1 MALIAR
7 GQITIRVA
15 VDTYSVYQTID
26 KAAIACDHTGKVL
39 SSLVI
44 HSVISVRQGETPV
57 SGFNIGAIST
67 PTGFTSITVNQS
79 TKTVSYTVSG
89 GNSTL
94 ADTGTISIPV
104 VVNGQTFTIS
114 FGWYKVRSGAPGNPG
129 VDASLLDWVA
139 DWNSGKTVIDG
150 QSLITPKIFAGM
162 KNSNGTVTGM
172 AIGRFA
178 LSTRNAS
185 GTITKETVNGIYG
198 FADGKKTF
206 AVEASGNVQL
216 GNGNEYIKYNV
227 STGKVEFGSNVSLN
241 WVNAIS
247 QAKTEAINSAANT
260 AQVKADAAKAAAI
273 STAASNTDT
282 KISEL
287 QVGSDNLLPNGDL
300 RYYSNNNNIGWDN
313 ALNGT
318 YVIQNWGSGY
328 NSGVTAPTTGYHA
341 HLNISKFGFSV
352 LEFINKNSIYNQ
364 TKRWMGISTAVHQKE
379 KLMPGCRYTFSADLM
394 VDTAGMI
401 IHGGIYSTKVGKTAA
416 AFSSGS
422 YSLGPS
428 RINQWQRVSYTFTLD
443 AEIDLT
449 KPISFYIYGYS
460 GAEGIAHV
468 KNISLQ
474 LGTKGSWGRCQAD
487 IEKDVADAKKTGTD
501 ARTVADALTNKA
513 NTEGWATKLTYIG
526 STGIFTGTLSANT
539 VNAIRINASQIT
551 AGTIAAARIDVN
563 ALKASLITAGN
574 IEALTLNVTKGKIG
588 GWSLDADSI
597 FRGTKN
603 NASGGYTSASG
614 SITIGSTGIRGMK
627 WRLESTGAGAIAGSN
642 IVWDAAGNVTF
653 SAGVRLLWSNA
664 AVTAANSG
672 KLYVRGTGLNHS
684 ATRKMVLN
692 GTVVNE
698 SSARGLTLT
707 VIARDTLVVNSTTNY
722 DVYSSDTNCNTLA
735 TALNALG
742 ADKIVILTSYDAIRI
757 NAALNTAIQRCGGSD
772 RLITDARN
780 PFAFIGIPGI
790 GKNNGL
796 FALYGLEAT
805 EPYAELST
813 LVVNGI
819 PQGISVNGQRNT
831 FINGSGIYTGTLNA
845 NQISAGTI
853 DTSRLNTTELK
864 ATLITAAN
872 IQALTL
878 NVTKGTIGGWTIG
891 STTLSGGQ
899 IVLDK
904 ANKRIAVF
912 GASSSSTSGHRVQ
925 LYYNSNTDFGLY
937 ATNSAG
943 TIVAQ
948 IGSTNRIAGWVFDTI
963 QIYKNNVYLSSDGS
977 IYNGMKWR
985 LNNDGSGRI
994 ANGNIIWDAAG
1005 NVTFGDSV
1013 SLKWKNDIEAAK
1025 TANYGYRYYKKIVI
1039 NGESGKYY
1047 PVVFKGGDQ
1056 SHKRTILIRRAY
1068 SEQAPSDW
1076 DSKSATHMGGL
1087 ILSIMAN
1094 FGGWGGASY
1103 SWDIYELSECY
1114 SRMFAGAAICG
1125 NSCMFAIFLRGGGT
1139 TGAVYH
1145 IYSDQ
1150 TIENGSYSPSPIPSA
1165 PQIAYASD
1173 QIFQSGDYKAYAPA
1187 PRTLTASVEEE
1198 IRRHRFIVLAQ
1209 GNDSTLTAHPL
1220 TYIGST
1226 GIYTGTLT
1234 ANQINA
1240 GTISVDRIAA
1250 GSITSSKLDASS
1262 IKANIINTSY
1272 INGLSCTFTKGSIGG
1287 WTIGSD
1293 NISNGN
1299 LGVVGATPIQ
1309 IRKAAAGS
1317 GYWYTGAY
1325 KPLGITMT
1333 WHQSN
1338 NAGHIVFGQV
1348 AASGSTVKT
1357 GFIGIQM
1364 MSWDHLEYFCLS
1376 ANYSRSGS
1384 KEVYNRIAGWAFDNQ
1399 SIWKN
1404 SVYLGSDGSLYNGT
1418 KWRLNN
1424 DGSGRLANGNIVWD
1438 ASGNVSFGSSVTLNW
1453 TNAATNALNQAKSY
1467 ADTKKTEAINSA
1479 ATDATN
1485 KANAAKELAS
1495 AMAFGKM
1502 LYRDPT
1508 FYNGQNGINV
1518 YNNSG
1523 NGTVTIARIS
1533 DSTAPNDSKYVLRIV
1548 NTGSA
1553 SPGCGGFYFGN
1564 GCSYRKVFIA
1574 RIIAKIPVG
1583 RNIQWASNAIGSGGS
1598 SKWLTSRAGTGDW
1611 AEYVYKVT
1619 CGTSS
1624 FSSTNFFYIEGS
1636 ATLTWYVAYATV
1648 FDVTSTEK
1656 YTTTI
1661 DANGI
1666 YTSTLNANQI
1676 TAGTISADR
1685 IAAGSINST
1694 KLDAAS
1700 IKANI
1705 INTSYIN
1712 GLTCTF
1718 VRGSIG
1724 GWNLS
1729 SSSIAASSPS
1739 SGHRVVFS
1747 SSGYMYNDNPSTGID
1762 YWGLK
1767 SDGSAT
1773 FGYGKISFAADGSGR
1788 LANGNITWD
1797 AAGNVQAKNAIF
1809 NNVRIQ
1815 GSVRNKFVL
1824 NDSSIWIGGDT
1835 STQENFNNYDN
1846 IVAIRGS
1853 WDESI
1858 ALPWSLEQSGRRVT
1872 LVNYKWGSNTTVGYM
1887 TITAPSGK
1895 YFFEDGIQKTS
1906 ITFSRE
1912 LVELLGYGD
1921 NATFFGWIV
1930 INRRD
1935 MMCTGKYGSFLQ
1947 VLASGIV
1954 TLSGTSVSLKQK
1966 TFDGSRMSVSR
1977 TGTGRY
1983 TVYLPWSLSSNFFVQ
1998 MTGYYTGTPIYATIM
2013 GIYSSYF
2020 YVQTQDDSSANE
2032 GSFCF
2037 QVFSTADWS

>member
-15 VDTYSVYQTID
+15 LDTYSVYQTID
-26 KAAIACDHTGKVL
+26 KMAIACDYTGKVL
-39 SSLVI
+39 GTLAVS
-44 HSVISVRQGETPV
+44 SVISVRQGETPV
-57 SGFNIGAIST
+57 TAFSIGAIST
-67 PTGFTSITVNQS
+67 PAGFHSITVNAS
-79 TKTVSYTVSG
+79 TKTISYTVAG
-89 GNSTL
+89 GNTTL
-94 ADTGTISIPV
+94 PDTGTITVPV
-104 VVNGQTFTIS
+104 IVNGQTFTIS
-114 FGWYKVRSGAPGNPG
+114 FGWYKVKAGAPGTPG
-129 VDASLLDWVA
+129 ADTSLLDWVA

-150 QSLITPKIFAGM
+150 QSVITPKIFAGT

-172 AIGRFA
+172 AIGRFE

-185 GTITKETVNGIYG
+185 GTIAKETVNGIYG

-206 AVEASGNVQL
+206 AIEASGNVQL

-227 STGKVEFGSNVSLN
+227 STGKVEFGSGVSLH
-241 WVNAIS
+241 W
-247 QAKTEAINSAANT
+247 
-260 AQVKADAAKAAAI
+260 
-273 STAASNTDT
+273 
-282 KISEL
+282 
-287 QVGSDNLLPNGDL
+287 
-300 RYYSNNNNIGWDN
+300 IG
-313 ALNGT
+313 A
-318 YVIQNWGSGY
+318 
-328 NSGVTAPTTGYHA
+328 
-341 HLNISKFGFSV
+341 
-352 LEFINKNSIYNQ
+352 
-364 TKRWMGISTAVHQKE
+364 
-379 KLMPGCRYTFSADLM
+379 
-394 VDTAGMI
+394 
-401 IHGGIYSTKVGKTAA
+401 
-416 AFSSGS
+416 
-422 YSLGPS
+422 
-428 RINQWQRVSYTFTLD
+428 
-443 AEIDLT
+443 
-449 KPISFYIYGYS
+449 
-460 GAEGIAHV
+460 
-468 KNISLQ
+468 
-474 LGTKGSWGRCQAD
+474 
-487 IEKDVADAKKTGTD
+487 
-501 ARTVADALTNKA
+501 
-513 NTEGWATKLTYIG
+513 TYID
-526 STGIFTGTLSANT
+526 SSGIFTGTLSANT
-539 VNAIRINASQIT
+539 VNAIQINASQIT

-603 NASGGYTSASG
+603 NTSGGYTSASG
-614 SITIGSTGIRGMK
+614 SMTIGSTGIRGMK
-627 WRLESTGAGAIAGSN
+627 WRLDSTGAGAIAGSN

-672 KLYVRGTGLNHS
+672 KLYVRGTGMNHS
-684 ATRKMVLN
+684 ATRKVVLN

-707 VIARDTLVVNSTTNY
+707 VVARDTLVVNSTTNY

-757 NAALNTAIQRCGGSD
+757 NTALNTAIQRCGGSD

-796 FALYGLEAT
+796 FALYGLETSA
-805 EPYAELST
+805 PYAELST
-813 LVVNGI
+813 LIVNGI
-819 PQGISVNGQRNT
+819 PQGVSVNGQRNT
-831 FINGSGIYTGTLNA
+831 FINGNGIYTGTLNA

-878 NVTKGTIGGWTIG
+878 AVTKGTIGGWTIG

-937 ATNSAG
+937 ATNSTGA
-943 TIVAQ
+943 IVAQ
-948 IGSTNRIAGWVFDTI
+948 IGSTNRIAGWVFDTV
-963 QIYKNNVYLSSDGS
+963 QIYKNNIYLGSDGS

-1056 SHKRTILIRRAY
+1056 SHKRTILVRRAY

-1076 DSKSATHMGGL
+1076 DNNSATHMGGL

-1114 SRMFAGAAICG
+1114 SRMFAGAALCG

-1139 TGAVYH
+1139 TGAAYH

-1150 TIENGSYSPSPIPSA
+1150 TIENSSYSPSPIPSA
-1165 PQIAYASD
+1165 PQIAYAAN
-1173 QIFQSGDYKAYAPA
+1173 QIFQSGDSKAYAPA

-1250 GSITSSKLDASS
+1250 GSITSAKLDAAS

-1272 INGLSCTFTKGSIGG
+1272 INGLSCTFVRGTIGG

-1364 MSWDHLEYFCLS
+1364 MSWDNLEYFCLS
-1376 ANYSRSGS
+1376 ANYTRSGS

-1533 DSTAPNDSKYVLRIV
+1533 DSTAPTDSKYVLRIV

-1553 SPGCGGFYFGN
+1553 SPGCGGFYFGT

-1611 AEYVYKVT
+1611 AEYVYKVV

-1729 SSSIAASSPS
+1729 SSSITASSPS
-1739 SGHRVVFS
+1739 SGHRVVFN

-1773 FGYGKISFAADGSGR
+1773 FGYGKISFAADGSGYV
-1788 LANGNITWD
+1788 ANQNIKWD
-1797 AAGNVQAKNAIF
+1797 TAGNVTMTGTINA
-1809 NNVRIQ
+1809 NS
-1815 GSVRNKFVL
+1815 GT
-1824 NDSSIWIGGDT
+1824 IGGFT
-1835 STQENFNNYDN
+1835 IGQGRIGSTASGSGSGGGL
-1846 IVAIRGS
+1846 AIYNDLFRVGS
-1853 WDESI
+1853 SVSYV
-1858 ALPWSLEQSGRRVT
+1858 L
-1872 LVNYKWGSNTTVGYM
+1872 
-1887 TITAPSGK
+1887 
-1895 YFFEDGIQKTS
+1895 F
-1906 ITFSRE
+1906 
-1912 LVELLGYGD
+1912 GD
-1921 NATFFGWIV
+1921 NTIP
-1930 INRRD
+1930 
-1935 MMCTGKYGSFLQ
+1935 
-1947 VLASGIV
+1947 ASVG
-1954 TLSGTSVSLKQK
+1954 GAAA
-1966 TFDGSRMSVSR
+1966 
-1977 TGTGRY
+1977 TGRIVNTRY
-1983 TVYLPWSLSSNFFVQ
+1983 NSWNTNYGLYLDVQ
-1998 MTGYYTGTPIYATIM
+1998 NGQKNY
-2013 GIYSSYF
+2013 GIYSNAPCIAPSFVGNKIVNVYFTGSSYSIDF
-2020 YVQTQDDSSANE
+2020 SKSNLFFIYASQNYSVNLPTESSVAYMFGYSSLPSDFAYVFTFVYNYNW
-2032 GSFCF
+2032 GSTLTFKNIRDNNGNYFNHAMARGDVLCLMIAKYPSF
-2037 QVFSTADWS
+2037 HYQLLWRGN

>member
-15 VDTYSVYQTID
+15 ADTYSVYQTID

-44 HSVISVRQGETPV
+44 NSVISVRQGETPV

-67 PTGFTSITVNQS
+67 PTGFTSITVNQG

-89 GNSTL
+89 GNTTL
-94 ADTGTISIPV
+94 ADTGTITIPV
-104 VVNGQTFTIS
+104 IVNGQTFTIS
-114 FGWYKVRSGAPGNPG
+114 FGWYKVKAGAPGTPG
-129 VDASLLDWVA
+129 IDTSLLDWVA

-150 QSLITPKIFAGM
+150 QSVITPKIFAGT
-162 KNSNGTVTGM
+162 KNSNGTITGM
-172 AIGRFA
+172 AIGRFV

-185 GTITKETVNGIYG
+185 GTIAKETVNGIYG
-198 FADGKKTF
+198 FTDGKKTF

-216 GNGNEYIKYNV
+216 GNGNEYIRYNV

-241 WVNAIS
+241 WVNAIG

-260 AQVKADAAKAAAI
+260 AQAKADAAKAAAI

-300 RYYSNNNNIGWDN
+300 RYYSTNDNIGWDN
-313 ALNGT
+313 TLNGT

-328 NSGVTAPTTGYHA
+328 NSGVVAPTTGYHA
-341 HLNISKFGFSV
+341 HLNTSKFGFPV
-352 LEFINKNSIYNQ
+352 LEFINKNSVYNQ
-364 TKRWMGISTAVHQKE
+364 TKRWMGIATTVYQKE
-379 KLMPGCRYTFSADLM
+379 KLMPGCRYTVSMDLM
-394 VDTAGMI
+394 VDTVGMI
-401 IHGGIYSTKVGKTAA
+401 IHGGIYSTKTGKTTA
-416 AFSSGS
+416 AFTSGN
-422 YSLGPS
+422 YSFSPS
-428 RINQWQRVSYTFTLD
+428 KINQWQRVFYTFTLD
-443 AEIDLT
+443 AEIDLS
-449 KPISFYIYGYS
+449 KSVSFYIYGYS
-460 GAEGIAHV
+460 GAEGIAHT
-468 KNISLQ
+468 KNVSLQ
-474 LGTKGSWGRCQAD
+474 LGTKGSWSRCQAD
-487 IEKDVADAKKTGTD
+487 IEKDVADAKKAGTD
-501 ARTVADALTNKA
+501 ARTVADAITNKA
-513 NTEGWATKLTYIG
+513 NAEGWTTKLTYIG

-539 VNAIRINASQIT
+539 VNAIQINASQVM
-551 AGTIAAARIDVN
+551 AGTINAARIDVN

-597 FRGTKN
+597 YRGTKN

-614 SITIGSTGIRGMK
+614 NITIGSTGIRGMK

-664 AVTAANSG
+664 AVVAANSG
-672 KLYVRGTGLNHS
+672 KLYVRGTGMNHS
-684 ATRKMVLN
+684 ATRKVILN
-692 GTVVNE
+692 GTVVSE

-757 NAALNTAIQRCGGSD
+757 NATLNTAIQRCGGSD

-912 GASSSSTSGHRVQ
+912 GASSSATSGHRVQ
-925 LYYNSNTDFGLY
+925 LYYGSNTDFGLY

-943 TIVAQ
+943 TVVAQ
-948 IGSTNRIAGWVFDTI
+948 LGSTNRIAGWVFDTV
-963 QIYKNNVYLSSDGS
+963 QIYKNNIYLGSDGS
-977 IYNGMKWR
+977 IYNGTKWR

-994 ANGNIIWDAAG
+994 ANGNILWDAAG

-1025 TANYGYRYYKKIVI
+1025 TANYGYRYYKRIVI

-1056 SHKRTILIRRAY
+1056 SHKRTILVRRAY

-1076 DSKSATHMGGL
+1076 DNNSATHMGGL

-1114 SRMFAGAAICG
+1114 SRMFAGAALCG

-1139 TGAVYH
+1139 TGAAYH

-1150 TIENGSYSPSPIPSA
+1150 AIENGSYSPSPIPSA

-1173 QIFQSGDYKAYAPA
+1173 QIFQSGNYKAYAPA
-1187 PRTLTASVEEE
+1187 PRTLTANVEEE
-1198 IRRHRFIVLAQ
+1198 IRRHRFIALAQ

-1240 GTISVDRIAA
+1240 GTISADRIAA
-1250 GSITSSKLDASS
+1250 GSITSAKLDAAS

-1272 INGLSCTFTKGSIGG
+1272 INGLSCTFTQGNIGG
-1287 WTIGSD
+1287 FIITATRIYDTEKHIVLQSGSSRRMG
-1293 NISNGN
+1293 IC
-1299 LGVVGATPIQ
+1299 
-1309 IRKAAAGS
+1309 KA
-1317 GYWYTGAY
+1317 
-1325 KPLGITMT
+1325 
-1333 WHQSN
+1333 N
-1338 NAGHIVFGQV
+1338 NAVLSGGTACVMLFYNSDSDWGLYGHDGTNHVF
-1348 AASGSTVKT
+1348 SFGST
-1357 GFIGIQM
+1357 
-1364 MSWDHLEYFCLS
+1364 
-1376 ANYSRSGS
+1376 
-1384 KEVYNRIAGWAFDNQ
+1384 NRIAGWTVNATQ
-1399 SIWKN
+1399 IYKN
-1404 SVYLGSDGSLYNGT
+1404 SVYLGADGSITNGS
-1418 KWRLNN
+1418 KWQLNN
-1424 DGSGRLANGNIVWD
+1424 NGSGRVANGNISWD
-1438 ASGNVSFGSSVTLNW
+1438 AAGTITFSSAVSLNW
-1453 TNAATNALNQAKSY
+1453 TNAANNALNQAKSY
-1467 ADTKKTEAINSA
+1467 ADTKKTEALNGA
-1479 ATDATN
+1479 ATDATA
-1485 KANAAKELAS
+1485 KADAAKELAS
-1495 AMAFGKM
+1495 AMAFGRM

-1508 FYNGQNGINV
+1508 FYNGLNSINV

-1523 NGTVTIARIS
+1523 NGTVTIARVS
-1533 DSTAPNDSKYVLRIV
+1533 DSTAPNDSKYVLRIA

-1553 SPGCGGFYFGN
+1553 SPVCGGFYFGTM
-1564 GCSYRKVFIA
+1564 CSYRKVFIT
-1574 RIIAKIPVG
+1574 RIIAKIPLG
-1583 RNIQWASNAIGSGGS
+1583 RSISFHTNSMGTGGS
-1598 SKWLTSRAGTGDW
+1598 QKWLTPTAGTGDW
-1611 AEYVYKVT
+1611 CEYICKVR
-1619 CGTSS
+1619 CGTSTY
-1624 FSSTNFFYIEGS
+1624 SSTHFFALTGS
-1636 ATLTWYVAYATV
+1636 VGTASSPVQWWLAYATV

-1661 DANGI
+1661 DSNGI

-1685 IAAGSINST
+1685 IAAGSITSA

-1705 INTSYIN
+1705 INAAYIN

-1718 VRGSIG
+1718 IRGSIG
-1724 GWNLS
+1724 GWELGS
-1729 SSSIAASSPS
+1729 GAITASAPV
-1739 SGHRVVFS
+1739 SGHRVVLS
-1747 SSGYMYNDNPSTGID
+1747 SSGYMYNDNPSTGVD

-1773 FGYGKISFAADGSGR
+1773 FGCGKISFAADGSGR

-1797 AAGNVQAKNAIF
+1797 AAGNVQARNAIF

-1853 WDESI
+1853 WDENIS
-1858 ALPWSLEQSGRRVT
+1858 LPWSLEQSGRRVT

-1887 TITAPSGK
+1887 TIYAPSGK

-1966 TFDGSRMSVSR
+1966 TFDGARISVSR

-1983 TVYLPWSLSSNFFVQ
+1983 TVYLPWSLSSNYFVQ

-2013 GIYSSYF
+2013 GVYSSYF

>member
-1 MALIAR
+1 MALLAR

-15 VDTYSVYQTID
+15 TDTYSVYQSVD
-26 KAAIACDHTGKVL
+26 KAAIPCDHTGKV
-39 SSLVI
+39 SGSLAFD
-44 HSVISVRQGETPV
+44 SVVSVRCGEIPIT
-57 SGFNIGAIST
+57 GFTIGAIT
-67 PTGFTSITVNQS
+67 KPAGFTSITVNQN
-79 TKTVSYTVSG
+79 TKTISYTVSS
-89 GNSTL
+89 GNTTL
-94 ADTGTISIPV
+94 ADTGTVSIPV
-104 VVNGQTFTIS
+104 TVNGQTFTVS
-114 FGWYKVRSGAPGNPG
+114 FGWYKVKSGTPGTLG
-129 VDASLLDWVA
+129 VDASLLDWVS

-150 QSLITPKIFAGM
+150 QSVITPKIFAGA
-162 KNSNGTVTGM
+162 KNSNGTITGI
-172 AIGRFA
+172 AIGRFS

-185 GTITKETVNGIYG
+185 GVITKETVNGIYG
-198 FADGKKTF
+198 FSDGKKTF
-206 AVEASGNVQL
+206 TLDAAGNVQL

-227 STGKVEFGSNVSLN
+227 STGKVEFGSSVSLN

-247 QAKTEAINSAANT
+247 QAKTEAINSAAAT
-260 AQVKADAAKAAAI
+260 AQTKADAAKNAAI
-273 STAASNTDT
+273 SAATTQINNQ
-282 KISEL
+282 IGEL
-287 QVGSDNLLPNGDL
+287 QVGSENLLQNGDFQF
-300 RYYSNNNNIGWDN
+300 YTTNNNIGWDN

-318 YVIQNWGSGY
+318 YVITNWGAGY
-328 NSGVTAPTTGYHA
+328 NSGVTDPTRGYHA
-341 HLNISKFGFSV
+341 HLNISKFGFPV
-352 LEFINKNSIYNQ
+352 LELVNKNS
-364 TKRWMGISTAVHQKE
+364 TVGHSKRWLGIASGIYQKE

-394 VDTAGMI
+394 VDTAGMT
-401 IHGGIYSTKVGKTAA
+401 IHGGVYSTKKGKTSAG
-416 AFSSGS
+416 FSSGS
-422 YSLGPS
+422 YSLTCPS
-428 RINQWQRVSYTFTLD
+428 LNKWQRVSYTFMLD
-443 AEIDLT
+443 ADIDLS
-449 KPISFYIYGYS
+449 KPVSFYVYGYS
-460 GAEGIAHV
+460 GSEGIAHV
-468 KNISLQ
+468 KNVSLQ
-474 LGTKGSWGRCQAD
+474 LGTKGSWVRCTAD
-487 IEKDVADAKKTGTD
+487 VEKEVADAKKAGTD
-501 ARTVADALTNKA
+501 ARSVADAITNKA
-513 NTEGWATKLTYIG
+513 NAEGWATKLTYIG

-539 VNAIRINASQIT
+539 VNAVRLNASQIT
-551 AGTIAAARIDVN
+551 AGIISAARLDVD

-574 IEALTLNVTKGKIG
+574 IEALTLNVVRGKVG

-597 FRGTKN
+597 YRGNKN
-603 NASGGYTSASG
+603 NTSGGYTSASG
-614 SITIGSTGIRGMK
+614 SVTIGSAGIRGLK
-627 WRLESTGAGAIAGSN
+627 WRLDATGAGAIAGSN

-653 SAGVRLLWSNA
+653 SSAVSLLWTNA
-664 AVTAANSG
+664 AVNAANSG

-684 ATRKMVLN
+684 ASRKVAVN
-692 GTVVNE
+692 GKVVHE
-698 SSARGLTLT
+698 SSSRGLTLT
-707 VIARDTLVVNSTTNY
+707 VVARDTLVVNSTVNY
-722 DVYSSDTNCNTLA
+722 DVYGSDTNCNTLA
-735 TALNALG
+735 TTLNALG
-742 ADKIVILTSYDAIRI
+742 SDKIVILTSYDAIRI
-757 NAALNTAIQRCGGSD
+757 NATLNTAIQRCGGSD
-772 RLITDARN
+772 CLITDARN

-796 FALYGLEAT
+796 FSLYGLEAT
-805 EPYAELST
+805 APYAELST
-813 LVVNGI
+813 LVVNGV
-819 PQGISVNGQRNT
+819 PQGVSVNGHRNT

-853 DTSRLNTTELK
+853 NTARLNTTELK
-864 ATLITAAN
+864 SALITAAN

-878 NVTKGTIGGWTIG
+878 NVTKGTIGGWAING
-891 STTLSGGQ
+891 TTLSGGQ

-912 GASSSSTSGHRVQ
+912 GASSSATSGHRVQ

-948 IGSTNRIAGWVFDTI
+948 IGSTNRIAGWIFDTA
-963 QIYKNNVYLSSDGS
+963 QIYKNSVNLGSDGS

-985 LNNDGSGRI
+985 LNNDGSGRL
-994 ANGNIIWDAAG
+994 ANGNILWDAAG

-1025 TANYGYRYYKKIVI
+1025 TANYGYRYYKRIVI

-1047 PVVFKGGDQ
+1047 PVIFKGGDQ
-1056 SHKRTILIRRAY
+1056 SHKRTILIRRNY

-1076 DSKSATHMGGL
+1076 DNKSATHKGGL
-1087 ILSIMAN
+1087 ILSVMTN

-1114 SRMFAGAAICG
+1114 SRMFAGAAYCG
-1125 NSCMFAIFLRGGGT
+1125 NYCMFAIFLRGGGT

-1150 TIENGSYSPSPIPSA
+1150 TIDNSLYSPSPIPAA
-1165 PQIAYASD
+1165 PQIAYNSD
-1173 QIFQSGDYKAYAPA
+1173 LIFQSGDSKAYAPA
-1187 PRTLTASVEEE
+1187 PRTLTASVENE
-1198 IRRHRFIVLAQ
+1198 IRRHRFIALAQ

-1234 ANQINA
+1234 AAQVNAVNINA
-1240 GTISVDRIAA
+1240 SSIQSGTLSADRIAS
-1250 GSITSSKLDASS
+1250 GSITSTKLDAAS
-1262 IKANIINTSY
+1262 IKANIINTAY
-1272 INGLSCTFTKGSIGG
+1272 INGLSCTFIRGTIGG
-1287 WTIGSD
+1287 WSIGSD
-1293 NISNGN
+1293 HITSGS
-1299 LGVVGATPIQ
+1299 VGSAGSCPIQ
-1309 IRKAAAGS
+1309 IRSRATGS
-1317 GYWYTGAY
+1317 GYWYSGSY
-1325 KPLGITMT
+1325 RPYGICLT

-1338 NAGHIVFGQV
+1338 NAGHLIIGQI
-1348 AASGSTVKT
+1348 AGSGNTVKT

-1364 MSWDHLEYFCLS
+1364 MSWDHQEYFCLS

-1384 KEVYNRIAGWAFDNQ
+1384 KELYNRIAGWAFDHTH
-1399 SIWKN
+1399 IWKN
-1404 SVYLGSDGSLYNGT
+1404 NISLGADGSITNGSRW
-1418 KWRLNN
+1418 KLNN
-1424 DGSGRLANGNIVWD
+1424 DGSGQVANGNISWN
-1438 ASGNVSFGSSVTLNW
+1438 ASGTVNFASSVSVQW
-1453 TNAATNALNQAKSY
+1453 TSGITAAQ
-1467 ADTKKTEAINSA
+1467 
-1479 ATDATN
+1479 
-1485 KANAAKELAS
+1485 ELAS

-1508 FYNGQNGINV
+1508 FYNGNNSINL

-1523 NGTVTIARIS
+1523 NGTVTITRIS
-1533 DSTAPNDSKYVLRIV
+1533 DSTAPNDSKRALLIK
-1548 NTGSA
+1548 NTGTA
-1553 SPGCGGFYFGN
+1553 SPYCGGFNFGTVT
-1564 GCSYRKVFIA
+1564 SYRKIFIT

-1583 RNIQWASNAIGSGGS
+1583 RNISFHTNSMGTGGS
-1598 SKWLTSRAGTGDW
+1598 QKWLTPTAGTGDW
-1611 AEYVYKVT
+1611 REYICKVT
-1619 CGTSS
+1619 CGTSNY
-1624 FSSTNFFYIEGS
+1624 SSTHFF
-1636 ATLTWYVAYATV
+1636 ALTGNVGTASSPVQWWLAYATV

-1666 YTSTLNANQI
+1666 YTSTLNASQI

-1685 IAAGSINST
+1685 IAAGSITSA

-1700 IKANI
+1700 IRANI
-1705 INTSYIN
+1705 INAGYIN

-1718 VRGSIG
+1718 VRGTIG
-1724 GWNLS
+1724 GWNINSSQIYKNSVALS
-1729 SSSIAASSPS
+1729 
-1739 SGHRVVFS
+1739 
-1747 SSGYMYNDNPSTGID
+1747 
-1762 YWGLK
+1762 
-1767 SDGSAT
+1767 SDGSIVN
-1773 FGYGKISFAADGSGR
+1773 GSKWRLNNDGSGQ

-1797 AAGNVQAKNAIF
+1797 TKGNVTAKGAVF

-1853 WDESI
+1853 WDENI

-1887 TITAPSGK
+1887 TISAPSGK

-1906 ITFSRE
+1906 ISFSRE

-1935 MMCTGKYGSFLQ
+1935 IMCTGKYGSFLKI
-1947 VLASGIV
+1947 LASGIV
-1954 TLSGTSVSLKQK
+1954 TLSGTSASLRQK
-1966 TFDGSRMSVSR
+1966 TFDGTKMSISR

-1983 TVYLPWSLSSNFFVQ
+1983 TVYLPWNLSGKYFVQ
-1998 MTGYYTGTPIYATIM
+1998 MTGYYTGTPIYATII

-2020 YVQTQDDSSANE
+2020 YVQTQDDASANE